1 MTDEA
6 MAKLNAVMREVC
18 EGFKAPEGLTV
29 SEWADRY
36 VVLST
41 DDSAE
46 AGRWK
51 TSRTPYLKEVAD
63 SFTDDRVDQTVLV
76 AGAQMG
82 KTALQRNML
91 GYAIDQDPGPI
102 MYGQPTKDLVEDFS
116 KRRLA
121 PFIRDNPRIRDK
133 LGESKSR
140 DTNNTIR
147 RKSFPGGMLTMVG
160 SNAPGDLASVPARYV
175 FGDEIDRWAASAG
188 GEGDPVKLLTA
199 RTSNFYNR
207 KIVLVS
213 TPTTKG
219 ASRIEKA
226 YALGTQEEWV
236 TECPHCKE
244 WSQIRFANLSFNH
257 EYIGDNGMETV
268 LVSDI
273 NWCCPNCGCL
283 IPEDD
288 ARRLPQ
294 KWEAKNPKAI
304 ETGVRSFWITGFYSP
319 WKTWE
324 SVIRDFLTAN
334 RRKDIELMKV
344 AVNTGFGELW
354 EDKESEENAE
364 GLLSR
369 LEDYGAEVP
378 DNAYVLTMGMD
389 TQDDRM
395 EYEIVGHGFMGES
408 WGIEYG
414 KIFGKP
420 SSPEVWEKIDELLE
434 RRFLKKNGRALKISL
449 AFIDMQGHYN
459 QDVRE
464 QCGLR
469 RFNRCFAIRGS
480 NQDSDPYTDSPKQM
494 SFKNP
499 VTKKRGTIWYY
510 NIGVSAGKEHIMAA
524 LAVEEPG
531 PSYYHFPKDP
541 KRGYDRTYFL
551 GLLAERFEIS
561 PQGKPVWKKVYD
573 RNEPLDCRNYAN
585 AAFEV
590 LNISDRDMLQIMEK
604 ESSINNKKKKDQTP
618 KKRPR
623 MRSIEN
629 VYGKEL

>member
-1 MTDEA
+1 MTDDA
-6 MAKLNAVMREVC
+6 AKKLNAVMQSVC

-29 SEWADRY
+29 TEWADRY

-51 TSRTPYLKEVAD
+51 TSRTPYLKEVMDA
-63 SFTDDRVDQTVLV
+63 FTEDRVERIVLV

-91 GYAIDQDPGPI
+91 GYLIDQDPGPV
-102 MYGQPTKDLVEDFS
+102 MFGQPTKDIVEDFS

-121 PFIRDNPRIRDK
+121 PYIRDNPRIREK

-147 RKSFPGGMLTMVG
+147 RKSFPGGMLTLVG
-160 SNAPGDLASVPARYV
+160 SNAPADLASVPARYV

-188 GEGDPVKLLTA
+188 GEGDPVELLTA

-236 TECPHCKE
+236 TQCPHCKE
-244 WSQIRFANLSFNH
+244 WNQIRFSNIEFQH
-257 EYIGDNGMETV
+257 EFIGDGGMETV
-268 LVSDI
+268 LISDI
-273 NWCCPNCGCL
+273 SWCCPACGCS
-283 IPEDD
+283 ISEED

-294 KWEAKNPKAI
+294 RWEPRNPKAI

-324 SVIRDFLTAN
+324 SVIRSFLTAN
-334 RRKDIELMKV
+334 RRKDIELLKV

-354 EDKESEENAE
+354 EDKENEENAD
-364 GLLSR
+364 GLLAR
-369 LEDYGAEVP
+369 REDYGAEVP
-378 DNAYVLTMGMD
+378 KGVYVLTMGMD
-389 TQDDRM
+389 TQDDRL
-395 EYEIVGHGFMGES
+395 EYEVVGHGMNGES

-414 KIFGKP
+414 RIMGKP
-420 SSPEVWEKIDELLE
+420 SDPKVWERVDDLLE
-434 RRFLKKNGRALKISL
+434 RRFLNPDGVGFKISL
-449 AFIDMQGHYN
+449 TFIDLNGHYS

-469 RFNRCFAIRGS
+469 RFNRIFGIMGS
-480 NQDSDPYTDSPKQM
+480 NNDNDPYTDKPKQL

-499 VTKKRGTIWYY
+499 TTGKRGNIWYY
-510 NIGVSAGKEHIMAA
+510 RIGVSAGKEHIYSA
-524 LAVEEPG
+524 LAVDEPG
-531 PSYYHFPKDP
+531 ASYYHFPLDP

-551 GLLAERFEIS
+551 GLMAERFTHT
-561 PQGKPVWKKVYD
+561 PQGKPKWEKIYE

-585 AAFEV
+585 AALEV
-590 LNISDRDMLQIMEK
+590 MNLDMSRERDKIETAAGG
-604 ESSINNKKKKDQTP
+604 KKKKTDAP
-618 KKRPR
+618 KKRKTPR
-623 MRSIEN
+623 KKVDSI
-629 VYGKEL
+629 YGKEL